1 MTHDALRDWLERNCS
16 YTELCIMRGEYT
28 PLKELPSVED
38 DLPGNVKCD
47 LAMQRAQVRRWR
59 RV

>member
-1 MTHDALRDWLERNCS
+1 MNAILDEWARQNLNYVEQCVYFGD
-16 YTELCIMRGEYT
+16 YT
-28 PLKELPSVED
+28 PLRELPSVED

-59 RV
+59 SV